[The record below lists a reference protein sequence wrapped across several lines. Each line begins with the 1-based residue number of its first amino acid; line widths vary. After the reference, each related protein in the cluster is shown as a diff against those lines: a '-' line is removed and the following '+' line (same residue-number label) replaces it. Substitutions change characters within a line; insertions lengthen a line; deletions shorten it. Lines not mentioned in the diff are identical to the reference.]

1 LVDPESRISQSGLS
15 WRPDIEGLRGVAVL
29 AVLVFHAFPSW
40 LSGGFVGV
48 DVFFVISG
56 YVVARLIIAELADGR
71 FRLSAFYGRRAR
83 RIFPALVTVLLAS
96 LCVAPFVVGSEDY
109 KALGLQVAATAVFMA
124 NFWALSVSGYF
135 ETEAAYQPLIH
146 LWSLGVEEQFYAL
159 LPVTLTLLWRYCRH
173 RVGLMLVLATMASF
187 VACVIVTAKDG
198 NAAFYLPM
206 TRFWELLAGSVL
218 AAYEHGRGST
228 FVPKSPAFSAVGAAL
243 LAASFLLLTESQSFP
258 GWQAALPVI
267 GSFCILAATPSR
279 GFNRVVLSSPALR
292 WMGGISYAAYLWHWP
307 LLVFSRYATGAQLS
321 EWTAGALL
329 CLTLVLAWI
338 TTRYIER
345 PFRTH
350 APLVSAN
357 ATRALWAS
365 LVLVGAI
372 AIPVTRALQ
381 GSSAPALVWM
391 ENYPRPDHDIW
402 REGRNCFVN
411 LNVDV
416 EFGAECM
423 GGTAGGPRVV
433 LWGDSHA
440 AHLWPGLQQQA
451 DRQGWRL
458 AQLTVSQCPSL
469 IRGIG
474 EGNNKCEIMRRR
486 ALEAIRSIRPNVVI
500 LASRWTFDRHAAT
513 LDAIG
518 PTISYLKDSG
528 IQRVVVVGPVP
539 MWQPSLARALA
550 ADMKKDRLSS
560 VPDTTTTGFDQMAFI
575 VDREMKLATT
585 RAGGD
590 FVSALDIM
598 CVEQD
603 KCRVWIDA
611 AKTELTTYDSGHLAL
626 RYSAWFAEKISANVF
641 REP

>member
-1 LVDPESRISQSGLS
+1 MVNPESRVSLSGLP

-40 LSGGFVGV
+40 LSGGF
-48 DVFFVISG
+48 
-56 YVVARLIIAELADGR
+56 ADGR
-71 FRLSAFYGRRAR
+71 FKLSTFYGRRAR

-159 LPVTLTLLWRYCRH
+159 LPVTLILLWRYCRH
-173 RVGLMLVLATMASF
+173 RAGLVLSLATIASF
-187 VACVIVTAKDG
+187 VACVVVTAKDG
-198 NAAFYLPM
+198 NAAFYLPT
-206 TRFWELLAGSVL
+206 TRFWELLAGSAL

-228 FVPKSPAFSAVGAAL
+228 FVPKSPGFSAAGAVL

-267 GSFCILAATPSR
+267 GSFCILAATPAR
-279 GFNRVVLSSPALR
+279 GFNRVVLSTPALR

-321 EWTAGALL
+321 EWMAGALL

-345 PFRTH
+345 PFRTQ
-350 APLVSAN
+350 APLLSAN
-357 ATRALWAS
+357 ATRGLWLS
-365 LVLVGAI
+365 LVLLGAI
-372 AIPVTRALQ
+372 AIPVTRIAP
-381 GSSAPALVWM
+381 GSSTPALVWM
-391 ENYPRPDHDIW
+391 ENYPRPAHDLW

-423 GGTAGGPRVV
+423 GGTASGPRIV

-451 DRQGWRL
+451 DLQGWRL

-469 IRGIG
+469 IRGVG
-474 EGNNKCEIMRRR
+474 EGNNKCDIMRRR
-486 ALEAIRSIRPNVVI
+486 ALEAIRAIKPEVVI

-513 LDAIG
+513 LDVIG
-518 PTISYLKDSG
+518 PTISQLKAAG
-528 IQRVVVVGPVP
+528 IPRVVVVGPVP
-539 MWQPSLARALA
+539 MWQPSLARVLA
-550 ADMKKDRLSS
+550 ADMKKDRLGS
-560 VPDTTTTGFDQMAFI
+560 VPDTTATGFDQMAFI

-585 RAGGD
+585 RAGGE
-590 FVSALDIM
+590 FISALDIM
-598 CVEQD
+598 CVEQG

-626 RYSAWFAEKISANVF
+626 RYSAWFAEKISETVF